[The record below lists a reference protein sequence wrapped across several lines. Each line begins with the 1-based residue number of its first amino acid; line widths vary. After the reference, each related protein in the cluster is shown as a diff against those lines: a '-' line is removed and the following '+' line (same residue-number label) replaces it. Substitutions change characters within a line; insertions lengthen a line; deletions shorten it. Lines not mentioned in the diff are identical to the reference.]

1 MFDPQDQTL
10 SYYIYGIRETVTV
23 RSSVTRASKTGI
35 ISSVGMNGIIYL
47 QEWGDAQGLYIQRGR
62 NLRLRDIPN
71 RYMLMASRLD
81 EKDEMD

>member
-1 MFDPQDQTL
+1 MLVPTLRFRMEMFDARMAEMM
-10 SYYIYGIRETVTV
+10 IRLMI
-23 RSSVTRASKTGI
+23 GI

-47 QEWGDAQGLYIQRGR
+47 QEWGDAQGLYTQRGR
-62 NLRLRDIPN
+62 NLRHRDIPN